1 MAMTITFPGG
11 KKVDASWG
19 KFTVHTDQHPAAGG
33 EGTAPEPYSHFLAS
47 IGTCAGI
54 YVLGFCQ
61 SRGIPTEGLRLT
73 QDHEFDPKTHR
84 LIKVRLDIEVPPGFP
99 MKYLGSLKL
108 AADQC
113 AVKRT
118 ILDPPAFEISAQ
130 PARAALGATPAS

>member
-11 KKVDASWG
+11 KRVDATWG
-19 KFTVHTDQHPAAGG
+19 KFTVHTDQHPSVGG
-33 EGTAPEPYSHFLAS
+33 EGTAPEPYSIFLAS

-61 SRGIPTEGLRLT
+61 SRGIPTEGLRLI
-73 QDHEFDPKTHR
+73 QNHEFDPRTHR
-84 LIKVRLDIEVPPGFP
+84 LTKVRLDIEVPPGFP
-99 MKYLGSLKL
+99 ERYLPALRL

-118 ILDPPAFEISAQ
+118 LLDPPQFEIQARTAQ
-130 PARAALGATPAS
+130 PIMEASSAS

>member
-19 KFTVHTDQHPAAGG
+19 KFTIHTDQHPTAGG
-33 EGTAPEPYSHFLAS
+33 EGTAPEPYSYFLAS

-61 SRGIPTEGLRLT
+61 SRGIPTEGLRLV
-73 QDHEFDPKTHR
+73 QNHEFDPKTHR
-84 LIKVRLDIEVPPGFP
+84 LAKVRLDIEVPPGFP
-99 MKYLGSLKL
+99 ERYLGALKL

-118 ILDPPAFEISAQ
+118 LFDPPEFEITAQ
-130 PARAALGATPAS
+130 TSHAALGATPAS